1 MDLRKLEVFCKLVE
15 LGSFT
20 KTADAVLLSQ
30 PTVSEHIRNLE
41 EELGHKL
48 VDRLGRDV
56 QPTPLGELLYGYAR
70 KILQTRQEA
79 LQAVEQFSGKLV
91 GRIMLGCGTI
101 PGTYIFPRLIGEFRK
116 KNPAIK
122 ATLRISGSRL
132 IADEVKSGALD
143 LGVVGAK
150 WNDSDLSWT
159 QIYNDNLS
167 LVVNSRHRWA
177 GKKEVSP
184 EMLLD
189 EPFILREVASG
200 TRKAFDQI
208 LHGAGYKVAQLKE
221 VAEMGSTSAVKEAI
235 KAGLG
240 VSILSDMAVAEEVAY
255 GLLAKVRLKDI
266 TMERPFYLI
275 SRKNRELSPVASV
288 FLNYLNK
295 WVAEEQVG

>member
-41 EELGHKL
+41 QELGHKL

-101 PGTYIFPRLIGEFRK
+101 PGTYILPRLIGEFRK

-132 IADEVKSGALD
+132 IADDVKSGGLD

-150 WNDSDLSWT
+150 WNASDLSWT
-159 QIYNDNLS
+159 QIYTDSLS
-167 LVVNSRHRWA
+167 LVVNSQHRWV
-177 GKKEVSP
+177 GKKQVTP

-189 EPFILREVASG
+189 EPFILREAASG
-200 TRKAFDQI
+200 TRKAFEQI
-208 LHGAGYKVAQLKE
+208 LQGAGYKVAQLKE

-240 VSILSDMAVAEEVAY
+240 VSILSDMAVAEEVAC
-255 GLLAKVRLKDI
+255 GLLAKVRLKGVI
-266 TMERPFYLI
+266 MERPFYLI
-275 SRKNRELSPVASV
+275 RRKNRELSPVASV

-295 WVAEEQVG
+295 WVAEEQTG